1 MRTPIFSF
9 VAWLALIGAC
19 GSESPPAA
27 DDPDGGEGTGG
38 QGGGGKTP
46 PAKSGG
52 KGGHDGTATG
62 GSPGAGGTPAAGG
75 SPGAGGT
82 PAAGGAGGDISG
94 SDAAVV
100 GDDAGGGETPD
111 AGSIVAPDGGGTT
124 PAGVLP
130 GSTLIFDGKTLD
142 GWDGAAGIWSVKD
155 GAIDGLTQNGGQLI
169 VTKQLY
175 DTFRISGQARMP
187 QSTNHLGVCFWGA
200 KAGHGYGGCIDFV
213 PPSGSIWDYGGG
225 GDIRTLPY
233 VYMGKPV
240 LKTDWHQFE
249 ILANAQTGTVRMGV
263 DGHEFPVYHKAGR
276 GKMAVIGLQIHAG
289 FSEVQYK
296 DLAVEVNPKE
306 DRLLSVT
313 AAPLPAP

>member
-1 MRTPIFSF
+1 MHGRIVSL
-9 VAWLALIGAC
+9 VACVALAGAC
-19 GSESPPAA
+19 GSSPPSPA
-27 DDPDGGEGTGG
+27 DDLGGPDDSGGA
-38 QGGGGKTP
+38 GGKTSS
-46 PAKSGG
+46 KSGG
-52 KGGHDGTATG
+52 AGGKATGVGGSPGTG
-62 GSPGAGGTPAAGG
+62 GSPGMGGTAAAGG
-75 SPGAGGT
+75 GPGAGGDQPGAGGT
-82 PAAGGAGGDISG
+82 DVGGG
-94 SDAAVV
+94 SDAAV
-100 GDDAGGGETPD
+100 GDAGSQAQDAGGVVPPD
-111 AGSIVAPDGGGTT
+111 DGGAP

-130 GSTLIFDGKTLD
+130 GSMLIFDGKTLD
-142 GWDGAAGIWSVKD
+142 GWDGAAGIWTVKD

-175 DTFRISGQARMP
+175 DSFRISGTSRMP
-187 QSTNHLGVCFWGA
+187 QSTNHLGVCFWGG
-200 KAGHGYGGCIDFV
+200 KSGHGYGGCIDFV

-225 GDIRTLPY
+225 GDIRTLSY

-296 DLAVEVNPKE
+296 DLAIEVNPKE
-306 DRLLSVT
+306 DRLLSVK
-313 AAPLPAP
+313 APPLPAP